1 MWPAFLCG
9 MRADGA
15 EHIRAGLDGEVET
28 PETRAC
34 QMPRA
39 STYFLARSEGWRGL
53 LKKRELLFERLLDG
67 RRSAGEVAVE
77 APSSSSLHGGAR
89 PSPQRVPRGPPHAPT
104 GRACC

>member
-1 MWPAFLCG
+1 MSPAFLFG

-28 PETRAC
+28 PVTRAC

-39 STYFLARSEGWRGL
+39 SSYFLARSEGWRGL
-53 LKKRELLFERLLDG
+53 LKKCELLFERLLDG

-77 APSSSSLHGGAR
+77 APSSSCLDVGAGAC
-89 PSPQRVPRGPPHAPT
+89 PQRGHRGPAHAPT
-104 GRACC
+104 GRAC